1 MKTLREFA
9 LFVNQ
14 AASPISVQNLA
25 SGNALP
31 ISLRDLLGQ
40 KLIFQLSLERLTC
53 HKTESFLSSDNCRLE
68 IFTDGSLEFPLRR
81 SLNHEQFWDISR
93 TYLFTQQVTLKLW
106 DEDSPDPDDRLG
118 TATISVTSINHATA
132 QFKEDGASYTLQYSV
147 SPLLIP
153 QEFDLVQ
160 QEITLFEQST
170 SAGKWSHIP
179 KAELIADIRKTIA
192 NPFNVQQVNTPL
204 CGPAAI
210 VFELVRKQP
219 KRYVQICRQLWET
232 GKFQARTETIEPSD
246 TLLNSSVKGEGNK
259 ISLADWMLM
268 TALRDTANLIF
279 DVDSNSGNFVM
290 GLALPGE
297 MRGWTFELLGYDT
310 VDFISTYTFG
320 EIDAMQTAQKLW
332 VAGGVAFLMIDADL
346 LHNKAAGIIP
356 NHWIVFLGGLTLNNI
371 SDELNFQCY
380 SWGNTFSVSKKQDDF
395 EDYLFGVV
403 TGI

>member
-9 LFVNQ
+9 LSANQ
-14 AASPISVQNLA
+14 TASPISVQNLA
-25 SGNALP
+25 LGGISP
-31 ISLRDLLGQ
+31 ISLRSLLDQ

-53 HKTESFLSSDNCRLE
+53 HKTESALSSDNCRLE
-68 IFTDGSLEFPLRR
+68 IFTDGSLEFPLKR
-81 SLNHEQFWDISR
+81 SLNDEQFWDINR
-93 TYLFTQQVTLKLW
+93 TYLFTQQITLKLW
-106 DEDSPDPDDRLG
+106 DEDSLDPDDRLG
-118 TATISVTSINHATA
+118 TATISVTPTNHATA
-132 QFKEDGASYTLQYSV
+132 QFKEDGANYTLQYSV
-147 SPLLIP
+147 SSLLVP

-160 QEITLFEQST
+160 QEIILFEQST
-170 SAGKWSHIP
+170 SAGTWSHIP
-179 KAELIADIRKTIA
+179 KADLIADIKKTIA

-246 TLLNSSVKGEGNK
+246 TLLNSPIKDEGNK

-268 TALRDTANLIF
+268 TALRDTANAIF
-279 DVDSNSGNFVM
+279 DVDSTSGNFVM
-290 GLALPGE
+290 GITTPGE
-297 MRGWTFELLGYDT
+297 MEGWTFELLGRDT
-310 VDFISTYTFG
+310 VDFISTYTFE

-332 VAGGVAFLMIDADL
+332 AAGGVAFLMIDADL
-346 LHNKAAGIIP
+346 LRNKAAGVIP
-356 NHWIVFLGGLTLNNI
+356 THWIVFLGGLTIDKASEII
-371 SDELNFQCY
+371 SFQCY
-380 SWGNTFSVSKKQDDF
+380 SWGKEIPVSKKQDDF